1 MNAIHAFQPI
11 YAIAGFAVG
20 MLVGMTGV
28 GGGSLMTPVLILLF
42 GIHPATA
49 VGTDLLYAAV
59 TKTAGSVV
67 HGFNRTVDWAVVGR
81 LATGSVPMTVVTI
94 VALSYVDINGAA
106 ARELIAGVLT
116 VALFV
121 TALTLIF
128 RDKIVGRY
136 AARIGSLAPKRIAAI
151 TVGVGAVLGVLVSI
165 SSVGAGAIGV
175 TALILLYP
183 KLPTARIVGSDI
195 AHAVPLTLVAG
206 IGHWF
211 LGSIDLQ
218 VVMLL
223 ILGSVPGILV
233 GSYAA
238 APDPGVR
245 APHRAR
251 GGAARRGDQ
260 AVLGLFSLIDE
271 RHSANHCAAL
281 TRLRFKSARGC
292 RWACRSDADRCHGPR
307 ATPWPVRAPDRG
319 GGPFAKTSRND
330 SSRSDG
336 PPRARRDN

>member
-81 LATGSVPMTVVTI
+81 LAAGSVPMTVLTI

-128 RDKIVGRY
+128 RDKIIGRY

-211 LGSIDLQ
+211 LGSINLDVLAS
-218 VVMLL
+218 LL
-223 ILGSVPGILV
+223 LGSVPGIVL

-238 APDPGVR
+238 ARIPEFALR
-245 APHRAR
+245 I
-251 GGAARRGDQ
+251 
-260 AVLGLFSLIDE
+260 VL
-271 RHSANHCAAL
+271 AAAL
-281 TRLRFKSARGC
+281 VVVATKLSLGFFPSSTNVIAQTI
-292 RWACRSDADRCHGPR
+292 APR
-307 ATPWPVRAPDRG
+307 
-319 GGPFAKTSRND
+319 
-330 SSRSDG
+330 
-336 PPRARRDN
+336 

>member
-11 YAIAGFAVG
+11 YAIAGFAIG

-81 LATGSVPMTVVTI
+81 LAAGSVPMTVLTI

-128 RDKIVGRY
+128 RDKIIGRY

-211 LGSIDLQ
+211 LGSINLDVLAS
-218 VVMLL
+218 LL
-223 ILGSVPGILV
+223 LGSVPGIVL

-238 APDPGVR
+238 ARIPEFALRIVLAAALVVVATKLSLGFFPTSTNVIAQTI
-245 APHRAR
+245 APH
-251 GGAARRGDQ
+251 
-260 AVLGLFSLIDE
+260 
-271 RHSANHCAAL
+271 
-281 TRLRFKSARGC
+281 
-292 RWACRSDADRCHGPR
+292 
-307 ATPWPVRAPDRG
+307 
-319 GGPFAKTSRND
+319 
-330 SSRSDG
+330 
-336 PPRARRDN
+336 

>member
-81 LATGSVPMTVVTI
+81 LAAGSVPMTVLTI

-136 AARIGSLAPKRIAAI
+136 AALIGSLAPKRIAAI

-175 TALILLYP
+175 TALVLLYP

-211 LGSIDLQ
+211 LGSINLDVLAS
-218 VVMLL
+218 LL
-223 ILGSVPGILV
+223 LGSVPGIVL

-238 APDPGVR
+238 ARIPDFALR
-245 APHRAR
+245 I
-251 GGAARRGDQ
+251 
-260 AVLGLFSLIDE
+260 VL
-271 RHSANHCAAL
+271 AAAL
-281 TRLRFKSARGC
+281 VVVATKLSLGFFPSSTNVIAQTI
-292 RWACRSDADRCHGPR
+292 APR
-307 ATPWPVRAPDRG
+307 
-319 GGPFAKTSRND
+319 
-330 SSRSDG
+330 
-336 PPRARRDN
+336 

>member
-42 GIHPATA
+42 GMPPAVA
-49 VGTDLLYAAV
+49 VGTDLLHAAV
-59 TKTAGSVV
+59 TKTAGSLVN
-67 HGFNRTVDWAVVGR
+67 GFNHTIDWRVVRR
-81 LATGSVPMTVVTI
+81 LATGSIPMTIVTMS
-94 VALSYVDINGAA
+94 VLSALDINSAA
-106 ARELIAGVLT
+106 ARELINAVLTFALIVTAVTLLFRDRIVRLSAGRLDVLTPRQAAVLT
-116 VALFV
+116 V
-121 TALTLIF
+121 
-128 RDKIVGRY
+128 IVG
-136 AARIGSLAPKRIAAI
+136 G
-151 TVGVGAVLGVLVSI
+151 VLGTIVSI

-175 TALILLYP
+175 ICLVLLYP

-211 LGSIDLQ
+211 LGSVDLQ
-218 VVMLL
+218 VVVFLM
-223 ILGSVPGILV
+223 LGSVPGILV

-260 AVLGLFSLIDE
+260 AVFGLFSIIGE

-281 TRLRFKSARGC
+281 TRQSAQRGPGLPL
-292 RWACRSDADRCHGPR
+292 SMP
-307 ATPWPVRAPDRG
+307 
-319 GGPFAKTSRND
+319 
-330 SSRSDG
+330 
-336 PPRARRDN
+336 

>member
-1 MNAIHAFQPI
+1 MRR
-11 YAIAGFAVG
+11 
-20 MLVGMTGV
+20 
-28 GGGSLMTPVLILLF
+28 GS
-42 GIHPATA
+42 ACSRA
-49 VGTDLLYAAV
+49 ETDRR
-59 TKTAGSVV
+59 
-67 HGFNRTVDWAVVGR
+67 HHRRRWR
-81 LATGSVPMTVVTI
+81 
-94 VALSYVDINGAA
+94 
-106 ARELIAGVLT
+106 
-116 VALFV
+116 
-121 TALTLIF
+121 
-128 RDKIVGRY
+128 
-136 AARIGSLAPKRIAAI
+136 
-151 TVGVGAVLGVLVSI
+151 VLGVMVSI

-175 TALILLYP
+175 ICLILLYP

-211 LGSIDLQ
+211 LGSVNLRCFGIP
-218 VVMLL
+218 V
-223 ILGSVPGILV
+223 LGIGAGDRARQLCRC
-233 GSYAA
+233 
-238 APDPGVR
+238 PDPGIC

-251 GGAARRGDQ
+251 GGFGRRGDQ
-260 AVLGLFSLIDE
+260 AVLGVFSLIDQ
-271 RHSANHCAAL
+271 RHSANHCAPL

>member
-11 YAIAGFAVG
+11 YAIAGFAIG

-67 HGFNRTVDWAVVGR
+67 HGFNRTVDWRVVRR
-81 LATGSVPMTVVTI
+81 LATGSVPMTVLTI

-128 RDKIVGRY
+128 RDKIIGRY

-211 LGSIDLQ
+211 LGSINLDVLAS
-218 VVMLL
+218 LL
-223 ILGSVPGILV
+223 LGSVPGIVL

-238 APDPGVR
+238 ARIPEFALR
-245 APHRAR
+245 I
-251 GGAARRGDQ
+251 
-260 AVLGLFSLIDE
+260 VL
-271 RHSANHCAAL
+271 AAAL
-281 TRLRFKSARGC
+281 VVVATKLSLGFFPTSTNVIAQTI
-292 RWACRSDADRCHGPR
+292 APR
-307 ATPWPVRAPDRG
+307 
-319 GGPFAKTSRND
+319 
-330 SSRSDG
+330 
-336 PPRARRDN
+336 